1 MAVQQL
7 LVDLVALLHPRLQWD
22 PGLFATSPISL
33 EKLFLDA
40 LSPRSTVT
48 DLGLTSRS
56 GSRTWRYTWPTQHF
70 FFLSQAEAW
79 KGEK

>member
-33 EKLFLDA
+33 AK
-40 LSPRSTVT
+40 TVF
-48 DLGLTSRS
+48 GCPFISIH
-56 GSRTWRYTWPTQHF
+56 RYRFKAHF
-70 FFLSQAEAW
+70 
-79 KGEK
+79 KKR